1 MNKNIINSLLVGS
14 AALLFASCSENTWN
28 NEFLKGFESG
38 VDYENTVSGTYTL
51 TSDDYEAIS
60 KLMQAKAQTDEEKAE
75 AKAIASNCYFNK
87 DGIYPASVAL
97 PPFME
102 TAAFP
107 YYLASNGSTAD
118 ISYAEAESV
127 PAELA
132 AISGATEYTLKTDDY
147 KDAWGSEVDFI
158 NAFAPMNSASNKL
171 PGILKNVIPDASAGS
186 YAIVR
191 YNESATNPIFLSNTG
206 SEPEVPVF
214 EGGTFYLVADGSNG
228 AGAIAGNKTYGYL
241 PVVEMPVADGSVN
254 ASEINAYSFIP
265 TDGGYYIKDV
275 YGRFLYQKGT
285 YNSFNLATTLSA
297 IQEEGGSPVW
307 TVEIASNGQATI
319 TNIGVG
325 KWIQYDGGYS
335 SWGSYNEAKGSLPVL
350 YKAPS
355 PKFYLVTE
363 DGHGAGPVAED
374 KTYGYLAS
382 IDMSVENGAVV
393 SPDPANAFTFEVTE
407 GGFYI
412 RDTFGRFL
420 YQKGTYNSFNLNSDL
435 SAIAED
441 EGGPVWS
448 LQEQADGTVAIINNL
463 VQKTVQYDSQYNS
476 WGSYAT
482 VEKALPKM
490 YNAAL
495 SAPAASRPA
504 TRIVAGTP
512 ATESMNA
519 VYYFDGS
526 NWEIASGVVALNP
539 ADYAAM
545 GVDNAKL
552 TSPETMIPLYLKNKL
567 IYAQDG
573 DEMIVVY
580 NYNKTALFVYDGA
593 NWTMNNNGLEN
604 VVGKFTKKGDAWSFT
619 KYVGKATFDL
629 FNEDQ
634 ITLDRNYLFV
644 AGNICG
650 TVIPSSDTYGYINA
664 YNVSIADGTIVIPT
678 DAYAYTF
685 ASSATVEDVKYNVPE
700 GTFLMKD
707 SNNRY
712 LYMRGTY
719 TSFNVQAN
727 PNIEDGSI
735 SKSFQWTA
743 SKDADGNWTIKN
755 VDNGKT
761 WAYST
766 KYTSFGAYDSLSDV
780 DVLPVLYMMRE

>member
-1 MNKNIINSLLVGS
+1 MNKNIINTLLVGS
-14 AALLFASCSENTWN
+14 AALALASCSENTWN
-28 NEFLKGFESG
+28 EHFLKGFESG
-38 VDYENTVSGTYTL
+38 VDYENATSGAYTL
-51 TSDDYEAIS
+51 TTEDYEAIS
-60 KLMQAKAQTDEEKAE
+60 KLMQDKAQTDAEKAE
-75 AKAIASNCYFNK
+75 AKAIATNCYFNK
-87 DGIYPASVAL
+87 NGNFPASVAL

-102 TAAFP
+102 TASFP

-118 ISYAEAESV
+118 ISYSEASDV
-127 PAELA
+127 PEVLS
-132 AISGATEYTLKTDDY
+132 AISGATEYTVSSDDY
-147 KDAWGSEVDFI
+147 KNAWGSDVDYI
-158 NAFAPMNSASNKL
+158 AAFAPMTPAAVKL
-171 PGILKNVIPDASAGS
+171 PGILKNAIPDAAAGA

-191 YNESATNPIFLSNTG
+191 YNESETNPIFISN
-206 SEPEVPVF
+206 SEVEEF
-214 EGGTFYLVADGSNG
+214 AGGTFFMVADGING
-228 AGAIAGNKTYGYL
+228 AGPVSGKTYGYL
-241 PVVEMPVADGSVN
+241 PLVEMQVSDGAVN
-254 ASEINAYSFIP
+254 ASETNAFTFIP

-285 YNSFNLATTLSA
+285 YNSFNFAYDLSSV
-297 IQEEGGSPVW
+297 QEEEGCAVW
-307 TVEIASNGQATI
+307 TVEVASNGQATI
-319 TNIGVG
+319 TNIAVG

-335 SWGSYNEAKGSLPVL
+335 SWGSYNEAKGTLPVL

-363 DGHGAGPVAED
+363 DGHGAGPVAEN
-374 KTYGYLAS
+374 KPYGYLAS
-382 IDMSVENGAVV
+382 VDMTVENGAVV
-393 SPDPANAFTFEVTE
+393 SADPTNAFTFEVTN

-412 RDTFGRFL
+412 IDSYGRYL
-420 YQKGTYNSFNLNSDL
+420 YQDETHTSFNVSEAIPEEGAVWTLSTDENGLVKILNVDRSKY
-435 SAIAED
+435 I
-441 EGGPVWS
+441 
-448 LQEQADGTVAIINNL
+448 
-463 VQKTVQYDSQYNS
+463 QYDNNYNS
-476 WGSYAT
+476 WGSYA
-482 VEKALPKM
+482 EDKGAMPKM

-495 SAPAASRPA
+495 SAAAKPAARV
-504 TRIVAGTP
+504 VAGTP
-512 ATESMNA
+512 VTEGTNS
-519 VYYFDGS
+519 VYYYDGS
-526 NWEIASGVVALNP
+526 KWEAASGVIALDP

-580 NYNKTALFVYDGA
+580 NYNKADLFVYDGA
-593 NWTMNNNGLEN
+593 KWTLNNNGLEN
-604 VVGKFTKKGDAWSFT
+604 VVGKFSKSNNAWSFT

-634 ITLDRNYLFV
+634 LMLDRNYIFV

-664 YNVSIADGTIVIPT
+664 YNVAIVDGTIVIPT

-685 ASSATVEDVKYNVPE
+685 ASSATVEDVKYSVPE

-719 TSFNVQAN
+719 TSFNVQDN
-727 PNIEDGSI
+727 PTIEDGGI
-735 SKSFQWTA
+735 SKSFLWTA

-780 DVLPVLYMMRE
+780 DVLPTLYMMRE

>member
-1 MNKNIINSLLVGS
+1 
-14 AALLFASCSENTWN
+14 
-28 NEFLKGFESG
+28 
-38 VDYENTVSGTYTL
+38 
-51 TSDDYEAIS
+51 
-60 KLMQAKAQTDEEKAE
+60 
-75 AKAIASNCYFNK
+75 
-87 DGIYPASVAL
+87 
-97 PPFME
+97 
-102 TAAFP
+102 
-107 YYLASNGSTAD
+107 
-118 ISYAEAESV
+118 
-127 PAELA
+127 
-132 AISGATEYTLKTDDY
+132 LKTEDY
-147 KDAWGSEVDFI
+147 KTAWGSEVDFI
-158 NAFAPMNSASNKL
+158 NAFAPMTPASNKL
-171 PGILKNVIPDASAGS
+171 PGILKDVISDASAGS

-191 YNESATNPIFLSNTG
+191 YNESATNPIFLSNSG
-206 SEPEVPVF
+206 SEPEVPAF
-214 EGGTFYLVADGSNG
+214 EGGTFYLVADGSKG
-228 AGAIAGNKTYGYL
+228 AGAIASNKNYGYL
-241 PVVEMPVADGSVN
+241 PVEDMTVADGTVN
-254 ASEINAYSFIP
+254 ASEINAFTFIP

-275 YGRFLYQKGT
+275 YGRYLYQKGT
-285 YNSFNLATTLSA
+285 YNNFNLAIDLST
-297 IQEEGGSPVW
+297 IQEEEGYPVW
-307 TVEIASNGQATI
+307 TVEVGSNGQATI
-319 TNIGVG
+319 TNIAVG
-325 KWIQYDGGYS
+325 KWIQYDGSYN

-355 PKFYLVTE
+355 PKYYLVTE
-363 DGHGAGPVAED
+363 DGHGAGPVAD
-374 KTYGYLAS
+374 NKTYGYLAS
-382 IDMSVENGAVV
+382 IDMTVENGAVV
-393 SPDPANAFTFEVTE
+393 APDPANAFTFEVTN

-412 RDTFGRFL
+412 IDSYGRYL
-420 YQKGTYNSFNLNSDL
+420 YQDETHTSFNVSD
-435 SAIAED
+435 AIPE
-441 EGGPVWS
+441 EGAVWS
-448 LQEQADGTVAIINNL
+448 LSTDVNGL
-463 VQKTVQYDSQYNS
+463 VKILNVDRSKFVQYDSNYNS
-476 WGSYAT
+476 WGSYA
-482 VEKALPKM
+482 EDKGALPKM

-495 SAPAASRPA
+495 SAAAAARPAA
-504 TRIVAGTP
+504 RIVAGTP
-512 ATESMNA
+512 VTEGMNA
-519 VYYFDGS
+519 VYYFDGT
-526 NWEIASGVVALNP
+526 NWEVASGVMALNP
-539 ADYAAM
+539 ADYTAM

-552 TSPETMIPLYLKNKL
+552 TAPETMIPLYLKNKL

-604 VVGKFTKKGDAWSFT
+604 VVGKYTKKGDAWSFT

-685 ASSATVEDVKYNVPE
+685 ASSATVDDVKYNVPE

-719 TSFNVQAN
+719 TSFNVQDN

-735 SKSFQWTA
+735 AKSFLWTA

-755 VDNGKT
+755 VDNSKT

>member
-1 MNKNIINSLLVGS
+1 
-14 AALLFASCSENTWN
+14 

-38 VDYENTVSGTYTL
+38 VDYENSVTGTYTL
-51 TSDDYEAIS
+51 TTEDYEAIS
-60 KLMQAKAQTDEEKAE
+60 KLMQDKAQTDEEKAE
-75 AKAIASNCYFNK
+75 AKAIASNCFFNK
-87 DGIYPASVAL
+87 DGNFPASVAL
-97 PPFME
+97 PPFLE

-118 ISYAEAESV
+118 ISYAEAANV
-127 PAELA
+127 PEILS
-132 AISGATEYTLKTDDY
+132 AIGRATQYTVSKDDY
-147 KDAWGSEVDFI
+147 KDAWGSEDDYI
-158 NAFAPMNSASNKL
+158 AAFAPMTPAANYL
-171 PGILKNVIPDASAGS
+171 PEILKAKIADATEGQ
-186 YAIVR
+186 YAIVN
-191 YNESATNPIFLSNTG
+191 YSDATDNPIFSQVGGGPLNY
-206 SEPEVPVF
+206 SEPFTASQGDFVTYDAVLP
-214 EGGTFYLVADGSNG
+214 EGLTYVWSW
-228 AGAIAGNKTYGYL
+228 AGENYGMKASAFANKTNYAAESWLISPIFTLEGSKASFSFEEATNYFTDVETAKKEASVWVRPLGGEWEQMSGYTFPEKMGWDFVSSGDIDL
-241 PVVEMPVADGSVN
+241 SKYCGSSVQIGFKYTSDTKAGTWEIKNFVLTSEEGSVGDN
-254 ASEINAYSFIP
+254 PGFI
-265 TDGGYYIKDV
+265 
-275 YGRFLYQKGT
+275 QK
-285 YNSFNLATTLSA
+285 SMKKA
-297 IQEEGGSPVW
+297 PVN
-307 TVEIASNGQATI
+307 T
-319 TNIGVG
+319 
-325 KWIQYDGGYS
+325 
-335 SWGSYNEAKGSLPVL
+335 PVL
-350 YKAPS
+350 TTK
-355 PKFYLVTE
+355 
-363 DGHGAGPVAED
+363 
-374 KTYGYLAS
+374 
-382 IDMSVENGAVV
+382 
-393 SPDPANAFTFEVTE
+393 
-407 GGFYI
+407 
-412 RDTFGRFL
+412 
-420 YQKGTYNSFNLNSDL
+420 
-435 SAIAED
+435 
-441 EGGPVWS
+441 
-448 LQEQADGTVAIINNL
+448 
-463 VQKTVQYDSQYNS
+463 
-476 WGSYAT
+476 
-482 VEKALPKM
+482 
-490 YNAAL
+490 
-495 SAPAASRPA
+495 
-504 TRIVAGTP
+504 
-512 ATESMNA
+512 NA
-519 VYYFDGS
+519 VYYYNGS
-526 NWEIASGVVALNP
+526 DWSIASGVVALNP

-552 TSPETMIPLYLKNKL
+552 TAPETMIPLYLKNNL

-580 NYNKTALFVYDGA
+580 NNNKTALFVYDGA
-593 NWTMNNNGLEN
+593 KWALNNNGLEN
-604 VVGKFTKKGDAWSFT
+604 VVGKYTKKGDAWSFT

-735 SKSFQWTA
+735 AKSFLWTA

-766 KYTSFGAYDSLSDV
+766 KYTSFGAYDSLSAV